1 MSKRVPG
8 LKELLQAASLDAY
21 IPTAD
26 SWCQQAGAVDLSE
39 VLEIEESFADALCLR
54 LLERRRLHKQAEKV
68 VVGVRAAPQGLQDS
82 EPDSEPSTSTF
93 PQDEDFVPSTLRA
106 DATGSFYPLKSKK
119 QLEPD
124 RRMCGDNSSS
134 AVTFGCS
141 GSSQATSLSSYYTA
155 SRADA
160 HLWPSLHEGTGLND
174 LKSSSSQVEEE
185 KRQHIETR
193 KKEAKWNFS
202 GFSHQRVDDRFREH
216 ESFLQ
221 QQRLKAFKRRSEI
234 EGDEQAERAL
244 NLERQARRED
254 GERLHPEQL
263 FVFDKP
269 GFLQPRKRMALPS
282 LQFTWAAT
290 WWGIRVNQVKDS
302 FGLRADDFIV
312 EVAGVPLS
320 ELEEDVCEQTFQRYS
335 HEGVQVLV
343 EPSCSRW
350 GSLPHM
356 NVNFDSMCADIEALQ
371 LDYGVSVDICRESEK
386 LLLRGAQSAIPG
398 AQNAIERLMSSYF
411 AESSR

>member
-1 MSKRVPG
+1 
-8 LKELLQAASLDAY
+8 
-21 IPTAD
+21 
-26 SWCQQAGAVDLSE
+26 
-39 VLEIEESFADALCLR
+39 
-54 LLERRRLHKQAEKV
+54 
-68 VVGVRAAPQGLQDS
+68 
-82 EPDSEPSTSTF
+82 
-93 PQDEDFVPSTLRA
+93 
-106 DATGSFYPLKSKK
+106 
-119 QLEPD
+119 
-124 RRMCGDNSSS
+124 
-134 AVTFGCS
+134 
-141 GSSQATSLSSYYTA
+141 
-155 SRADA
+155 
-160 HLWPSLHEGTGLND
+160 
-174 LKSSSSQVEEE
+174 
-185 KRQHIETR
+185 
-193 KKEAKWNFS
+193 
-202 GFSHQRVDDRFREH
+202 
-216 ESFLQ
+216 
-221 QQRLKAFKRRSEI
+221 
-234 EGDEQAERAL
+234 
-244 NLERQARRED
+244 
-254 GERLHPEQL
+254 
-263 FVFDKP
+263 
-269 GFLQPRKRMALPS
+269 MALPS